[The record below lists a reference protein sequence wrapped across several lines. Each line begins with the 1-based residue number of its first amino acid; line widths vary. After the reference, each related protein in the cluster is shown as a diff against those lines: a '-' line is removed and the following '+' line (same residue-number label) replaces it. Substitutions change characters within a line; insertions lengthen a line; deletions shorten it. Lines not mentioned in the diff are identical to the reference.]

1 MSTAALATET
11 ADPVDV
17 VVAAEVTL
25 DWLDSFALTGAL
37 IWHVDQHALP
47 LETDEGPERLSINL
61 SAYDL
66 HPMGLNHVYVKDW
79 SEHSGLTD
87 NLVAKGLVSIVRRV
101 RVGQFSSLAY
111 EVAIV
116 LPVDDDQ
123 RSE

>member
-1 MSTAALATET
+1 MSTASLTDET
-11 ADPVDV
+11 SHPVDV
-17 VVAAEVTL
+17 VVASEVTL
-25 DWLDSFALTGAL
+25 TWLESFALTGAL
-37 IWHVDQHALP
+37 VWHVDQHALT

-66 HPMGLNHVYVKDW
+66 HPMGLNHVFVKDW
-79 SEHSGLTD
+79 SEHSGLAD
-87 NLVAKGLVSIVRRV
+87 DLVAKGLATIVRRV

-116 LPVDDDQ
+116 LPDDDQ